1 MTTATRFPVEG
12 AHMTDRARRLDEP
25 QWLHRHLR
33 AVVLLAGSIR
43 PSEMFRA
50 VGCSPLHLP
59 VDQTHT
65 LIHWWHDQIEALV
78 ERLGL
83 ARIVTKV
90 MVDRQSRPPTT
101 ANLNGRV
108 LTSVKTDPS
117 EYRGT
122 ASLLKDVADTYADD
136 DLLLVASAFQLL
148 TQPLADLTIQIAGP
162 HSDVSILGHSD
173 GTPSGLMLIR
183 CGALRGLRSHGFMDL
198 KEQALSQIAADHDV
212 RVIRR
217 NDVTALPIRT
227 RADYI
232 EALRRYHEHC
242 ILGRSNDAAR
252 RERWEPVF
260 SIGQTGAVVHRTAYL
275 HDSVVL
281 PGARVGR
288 DAVVIRSVVCSGGV
302 VKRRAQV
309 KDQTIGSGA

>member
-148 TQPLADLTIQIAGP
+148 TQPLADLTIQITGLPDRHPGP
-162 HSDVSILGHSD
+162 GIACASLQKPPAWKCGFPIPAKNRRLSDASRSISD
-173 GTPSGLMLIR
+173 
-183 CGALRGLRSHGFMDL
+183 
-198 KEQALSQIAADHDV
+198 
-212 RVIRR
+212 
-217 NDVTALPIRT
+217 LP
-227 RADYI
+227 
-232 EALRRYHEHC
+232 
-242 ILGRSNDAAR
+242 
-252 RERWEPVF
+252 RERF
-260 SIGQTGAVVHRTAYL
+260 G
-275 HDSVVL
+275 
-281 PGARVGR
+281 
-288 DAVVIRSVVCSGGV
+288 
-302 VKRRAQV
+302 
-309 KDQTIGSGA
+309 